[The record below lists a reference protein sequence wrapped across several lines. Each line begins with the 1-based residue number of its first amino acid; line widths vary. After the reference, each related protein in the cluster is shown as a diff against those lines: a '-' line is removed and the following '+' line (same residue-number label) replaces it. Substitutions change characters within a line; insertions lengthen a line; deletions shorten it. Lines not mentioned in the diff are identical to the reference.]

1 MARRKATVNHP
12 VSSDR
17 GSSSLSD
24 APNEVQEEEAEEHG
38 RKSAMPAANLNDLV
52 FLGRLEKQVEIFDYK
67 FSVTT
72 LTTLQQKNVIA
83 QIMKS
88 DVEERLLEVKPRTL
102 AHAVLSVNGVP
113 LEELCNDDSISG
125 DDNKRLAVVTSWQ
138 SVLVERLFNEYQELV
153 EQTNKD
159 FEVQDLKKL

>member
-1 MARRKATVNHP
+1 
-12 VSSDR
+12 
-17 GSSSLSD
+17 
-24 APNEVQEEEAEEHG
+24 
-38 RKSAMPAANLNDLV
+38 
-52 FLGRLEKQVEIFDYK
+52 
-67 FSVTT
+67 
-72 LTTLQQKNVIA
+72 
-83 QIMKS
+83 MKS

-125 DDNKRLAVVTSWQ
+125 DGDKRLAVVTSWQ